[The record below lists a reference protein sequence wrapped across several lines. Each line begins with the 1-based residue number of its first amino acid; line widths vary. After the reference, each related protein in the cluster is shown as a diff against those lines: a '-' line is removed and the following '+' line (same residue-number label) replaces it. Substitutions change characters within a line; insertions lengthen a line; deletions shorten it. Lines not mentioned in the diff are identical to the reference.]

1 MMWCHYVV
9 ISTVKFLLSASLSS
23 LSSLSVGKLGNHR
36 ARQLSVQQ
44 SSTVADITVATAVS
58 CAKSSQAFLP
68 NLRGKV
74 GMERL
79 CMVLIL

>member
-1 MMWCHYVV
+1 MMWCHFVV
-9 ISTVKFLLSASLSS
+9 ISTVKFLLSASLS
-23 LSSLSVGKLGNHR
+23 VGKLGNHR
-36 ARQLSVQQ
+36 TRQLSVQEDTQ
-44 SSTVADITVATAVS
+44 SSTVADITMATAVS

-79 CMVLIL
+79 CMVLML